1 MKLSYTDI
9 IDSKKGQ
16 PAVVAGS
23 GPSLDE
29 YKKNISEHTNLVR
42 FFVNEWYDFFKDE
55 CFCVPDYHILA
66 NPSYTIQTVND
77 IDSEHN
83 VTILYADSV
92 DTTDVS
98 WINDNVKTDWFGY
111 DQRHWDSKKC
121 DVLINEFNNYVRE
134 TNSYSGFKKYGN
146 NEIMWDNNRYP
157 HSGLSPHG
165 ECCVSHIFRDGKV
178 KTLQEKL
185 QEVSNFNQHYSTG
198 DTVILHAIAFAI
210 LAGCNPIYV
219 VGMDLDYS
227 LGYAGGGEH
236 LTLGDNGWNGVLK
249 KNLINDLYIL
259 NESAKL
265 RNIEIINLKQ
275 NAWYGQFNEGDTI
288 K

>member
-1 MKLSYTDI
+1 M
-9 IDSKKGQ
+9 
-16 PAVVAGS
+16 
-23 GPSLDE
+23 
-29 YKKNISEHTNLVR
+29 
-42 FFVNEWYDFFKDE
+42 
-55 CFCVPDYHILA
+55 
-66 NPSYTIQTVND
+66 VND

-83 VTILYADSV
+83 ATILYANSV
-92 DTTDVS
+92 DTTDEHWV
-98 WINDNVKTDWFGY
+98 NENVNTDWFGY

-121 DVLINEFNNYVRE
+121 SVLMEEFNNYVKD
-134 TNSYSGFKKYGN
+134 TKSYSGFKKYGN
-146 NEIMWDNNRYP
+146 NEIMWDHKRYP

-165 ECCVSHIFRDGKV
+165 ECCVSHIFRDKKV

-210 LAGCNPIYV
+210 LAGCNPIYI

-227 LGYAGGGEH
+227 LGYAEGGEH
-236 LTLGDNGWNGVLK
+236 LTLGDSGWSALS
-249 KNLINDLYIL
+249 KNLTNDLYIL

-265 RNIEIINLKQ
+265 RNIEIVNLKK
-275 NAWYGQFNEGDTI
+275 NAWYGQFNEGEEI